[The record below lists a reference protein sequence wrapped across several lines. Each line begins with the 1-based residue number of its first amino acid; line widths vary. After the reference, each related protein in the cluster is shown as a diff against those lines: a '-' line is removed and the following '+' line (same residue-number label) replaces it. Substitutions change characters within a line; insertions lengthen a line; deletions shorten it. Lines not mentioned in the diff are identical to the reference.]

1 MAQEDPAERIL
12 EAADELFSARGF
24 PGVSMRD
31 VAEAARVK
39 KASVFY
45 HYKNKDELFERVLE
59 RYYTAHAHVLE
70 AAEAGGDPSERLH
83 RFIDAYVD
91 FIEDHHRYV
100 RLVQMEITSGSTHL
114 PQIARGL
121 ALLHERVRAIL
132 EGLVPEAGPLAARQ
146 FFVSFAG
153 IVNNYY
159 LYAPALSD
167 AWGGED
173 PLSAGARRER
183 REHVHWIVDALLSRL
198 SGTVA
203 S

>member
-1 MAQEDPAERIL
+1 MAGEDAAERIL
-12 EAADELFSARGF
+12 EAADELFSARGIS
-24 PGVSMRD
+24 GVSVRD
-31 VAEAARVK
+31 VAERAGVK

-45 HYKNKDELFERVLE
+45 HYKSKDDLFERVLD
-59 RYYTAHAHVLE
+59 RYYAAHARVLE

-83 RFIDAYVD
+83 RFIDAYLD

-100 RLVQMEITSGSTHL
+100 RLVQMEITSGSAHL
-114 PQIARGL
+114 SQIARGL
-121 ALLHERVRAIL
+121 GLLHERVQAIL
-132 EGLVPEAGPLAARQ
+132 GGLVPDSGPLAARQ

-159 LYAPALSD
+159 LYAPALSA

-173 PLSAGARRER
+173 PLAAGPRRER

-198 SGTVA
+198 GGT
-203 S
+203 

>member
-1 MAQEDPAERIL
+1 MANGDPAERIL
-12 EAADELFSARGF
+12 DAADELFSSRGF

-31 VAEAARVK
+31 VAESAGVK

-45 HYKNKDELFERVLE
+45 HFKSKDELFERVLE
-59 RYYTAHAHVLE
+59 RYYAAHARVLE
-70 AAEAGGDPSERLH
+70 SAETGGDASERLH
-83 RFIDAYVD
+83 RFIDAYLD

-100 RLVQMEITSGSTHL
+100 RLVQMEITSASTHL

-121 ALLHERVRAIL
+121 GLLHERVQAIL
-132 EGLVPEAGPLAARQ
+132 EGLVPESGPLAARQ

-159 LYAPALSD
+159 LYAPALPD
-167 AWGGED
+167 TWGGDD
-173 PLSAGARRER
+173 PLAAGPRRER
-183 REHVHWIVDALLSRL
+183 REHVHWIVDALLARL
-198 SGTVA
+198 GA